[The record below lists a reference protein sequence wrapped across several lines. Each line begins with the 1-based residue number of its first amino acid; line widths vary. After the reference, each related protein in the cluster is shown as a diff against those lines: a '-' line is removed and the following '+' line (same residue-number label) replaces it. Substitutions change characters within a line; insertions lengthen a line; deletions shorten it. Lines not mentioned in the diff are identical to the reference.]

1 MEFSELFTQLLIDL
15 QSVYRKNNKDL
26 PMSLSQVVLL
36 SSIPADGITM
46 SDLAARL
53 GVDNSTLTRLIDILE
68 ENGLVQKKRNTNDR
82 RSRLIYLSNIGEEN
96 VKLIELNTD
105 RFVDEILKNTP
116 GADRTIIK
124 DSLNILHWAVIRYKL
139 SDK

>member
-1 MEFSELFTQLLIDL
+1 MEIAELLKQLLIDL
-15 QSVYRKNNKDL
+15 QSVFRKNNKDL
-26 PMSLSQVVLL
+26 PLSLSQVMVI
-36 SSIPADGITM
+36 SSIPMEGINMT
-46 SDLAARL
+46 SLSQRL

-116 GADRTIIK
+116 SADRTIIK

>member
-36 SSIPADGITM
+36 SSIPVDGITM

-68 ENGLVQKKRNTNDR
+68 ENGLVQKKRNTNDG
-82 RSRLIYLSNIGEEN
+82 RSRLIYLSNLGEEN

-116 GADRTIIK
+116 DADRTIIK

>member
-36 SSIPADGITM
+36 SSISADGIKM
-46 SDLAARL
+46 SDLAERV

-68 ENGLVQKKRNTNDR
+68 KKDLVQKKRNANDR
-82 RSRLIYLSNIGEEN
+82 RSRLIYLSKLGEEN
-96 VKLIELNTD
+96 IKFIELNTD
-105 RFVDEILKNTP
+105 RFVEDILKNTSNV
-116 GADRTIIK
+116 DRTIFK
-124 DSLNILHWAVIRYKL
+124 DGLNSLHWAITRYKL

>member
-68 ENGLVQKKRNTNDR
+68 ENGLVQKKRNTNDG

>member
-36 SSIPADGITM
+36 SSISADGIKM
-46 SDLAARL
+46 SDLAERV

-68 ENGLVQKKRNTNDR
+68 KKNLVQKKRNANDR
-82 RSRLIYLSNIGEEN
+82 RSRLIYLSKLGEEN
-96 VKLIELNTD
+96 IKYIELNTD
-105 RFVDEILKNTP
+105 RFVEDILKNTSNV
-116 GADRTIIK
+116 DRTIFK
-124 DSLNILHWAVIRYKL
+124 DGLNSLHWAITRYKL

>member
-36 SSIPADGITM
+36 SSISADGIKM
-46 SDLAARL
+46 SDLAERV
-53 GVDNSTLTRLIDILE
+53 GVDNSTLTRLIEILE
-68 ENGLVQKKRNTNDR
+68 KKNLVQKKRNANDR
-82 RSRLIYLSNIGEEN
+82 RSRLIYLSKLGEEN
-96 VKLIELNTD
+96 IKFIELNTD
-105 RFVDEILKNTP
+105 RFVEDILKNTSNV
-116 GADRTIIK
+116 DRTIFK
-124 DSLNILHWAVIRYKL
+124 DGLNSLHWAITRYKL

>member
-36 SSIPADGITM
+36 SSIPVDGITM

-68 ENGLVQKKRNTNDR
+68 ENGIVQKKRNTSDR
-82 RSRLIYLSNIGEEN
+82 RSRLIYLSNLGEEN

>member
-36 SSIPADGITM
+36 SSISADGIKM
-46 SDLAARL
+46 SDLAERV

-68 ENGLVQKKRNTNDR
+68 KKNLVQKKRNANDR
-82 RSRLIYLSNIGEEN
+82 RSRLIYLSKLGEEN
-96 VKLIELNTD
+96 IKFIELNTD
-105 RFVDEILKNTP
+105 RFVEDILKNTSNV
-116 GADRTIIK
+116 DRTIFK
-124 DSLNILHWAVIRYKL
+124 DGLNSLHWAITRYKL

>member
-1 MEFSELFTQLLIDL
+1 MALFKKKGIQAIEDRDWFSNL
-15 QSVYRKNNKDL
+15 
-26 PMSLSQVVLL
+26 
-36 SSIPADGITM
+36 
-46 SDLAARL
+46 
-53 GVDNSTLTRLIDILE
+53 
-68 ENGLVQKKRNTNDR
+68 
-82 RSRLIYLSNIGEEN
+82 GEEN

-116 GADRTIIK
+116 SADRTIIK

>member
-15 QSVYRKNNKDL
+15 QSLYRKNNKDL

-36 SSIPADGITM
+36 SSISADGIKM
-46 SDLAARL
+46 SDLAARV

-68 ENGLVQKKRNTNDR
+68 KKNLVQKKRNANDR
-82 RSRLIYLSNIGEEN
+82 RSRLIYLSKLGEEN
-96 VKLIELNTD
+96 IKFIELNTD
-105 RFVDEILKNTP
+105 RFVEDILKNTSNV
-116 GADRTIIK
+116 DRTIFK
-124 DSLNILHWAVIRYKL
+124 DGLNSLHWAITRYKL

>member
-15 QSVYRKNNKDL
+15 QSLYRKNNKDL

-36 SSIPADGITM
+36 SSISADGIKM
-46 SDLAARL
+46 SDLAERV

-68 ENGLVQKKRNTNDR
+68 KKDLVQKKRNANDR
-82 RSRLIYLSNIGEEN
+82 RSRLIYLSKLGEEN
-96 VKLIELNTD
+96 IKFIELNTD
-105 RFVDEILKNTP
+105 RFVEDILKNTSNV
-116 GADRTIIK
+116 DRTIFK
-124 DSLNILHWAVIRYKL
+124 DGLNSLHWAITRYKL

>member
-36 SSIPADGITM
+36 SSIPVDGITM

-68 ENGLVQKKRNTNDR
+68 ENGIVQKKRNTSDR
-82 RSRLIYLSNIGEEN
+82 RSRLIYLSNLGEEN

-116 GADRTIIK
+116 SADRTIIK

>member
-116 GADRTIIK
+116 SADRTIIK

>member
-36 SSIPADGITM
+36 SSISADGIKM
-46 SDLAARL
+46 SDLAERV

-68 ENGLVQKKRNTNDR
+68 KKNLVQKKRNANDR
-82 RSRLIYLSNIGEEN
+82 RSRLIYLSKLGEEN
-96 VKLIELNTD
+96 IKYIELNTD
-105 RFVDEILKNTP
+105 RFVEDILKNTP
-116 GADRTIIK
+116 NVDRTILK
-124 DSLNILHWAVIRYKL
+124 DGLNSLHWAITRYKL

>member
-36 SSIPADGITM
+36 SSIPVDGITM

-68 ENGLVQKKRNTNDR
+68 ENGIVQKKRNTNDR
-82 RSRLIYLSNIGEEN
+82 RSRLIYLSNLGEEN

>member
-68 ENGLVQKKRNTNDR
+68 ENGIVQKKRNTSDR
-82 RSRLIYLSNIGEEN
+82 RSRLIYLSNLGEEN

>member
-53 GVDNSTLTRLIDILE
+53 GVDNSTLTRLKDILE
-68 ENGLVQKKRNTNDR
+68 ENGLVQKKRNTNDG
-82 RSRLIYLSNIGEEN
+82 RSRLIYLSNLGEEN

>member
-36 SSIPADGITM
+36 SSISADGIKM
-46 SDLAARL
+46 SDLAARV

-68 ENGLVQKKRNTNDR
+68 KKDLVQKKRNANDR
-82 RSRLIYLSNIGEEN
+82 RSRLIYLSKLGEEN
-96 VKLIELNTD
+96 IKFIELNTD
-105 RFVDEILKNTP
+105 RFVEDILKNTSNV
-116 GADRTIIK
+116 DRTIFK
-124 DSLNILHWAVIRYKL
+124 DGLNSLHWAITRYKL